1 MAEDNAPLGH
11 SNNNYSFTWTLK
23 GCLRFGPKLCGC
35 GKQGKAIT
43 FFFFFIKRH
52 SSQPQNKKHEDQTS
66 TIPGKED
73 NFRKMAEREP
83 SQNKY
88 GGGHKRNGNN
98 LEIYV
103 TEENKK
109 ESMECEEFV

>member
-1 MAEDNAPLGH
+1 MGAE
-11 SNNNYSFTWTLK
+11 SK
-23 GCLRFGPKLCGC
+23 EKLSH
-35 GKQGKAIT
+35 
-43 FFFFFIKRH
+43 FFFYQKTLITAAEQETRRSNVDDPGQGRQF
-52 SSQPQNKKHEDQTS
+52 SQN
-66 TIPGKED
+66 G
-73 NFRKMAEREP
+73 REREP